1 MHVASWRE
9 ADIRQKEA
17 EAELVGKAAILSD
30 LKGGDGGNCLA
41 RRTTACEFPS
51 WAIPAAGRFRRS
63 SSRKSE
69 FEREMIVVKGCSA
82 SGAGTNPP
90 RRSFD
95 PIAIPIPEFRSAGH
109 ATDT

>member
-51 WAIPAAGRFRRS
+51 GLSRQPAGFDDQVRAKVS
-63 SSRKSE
+63 SS
-69 FEREMIVVKGCSA
+69 G
-82 SGAGTNPP
+82 G
-90 RRSFD
+90 
-95 PIAIPIPEFRSAGH
+95 
-109 ATDT
+109 